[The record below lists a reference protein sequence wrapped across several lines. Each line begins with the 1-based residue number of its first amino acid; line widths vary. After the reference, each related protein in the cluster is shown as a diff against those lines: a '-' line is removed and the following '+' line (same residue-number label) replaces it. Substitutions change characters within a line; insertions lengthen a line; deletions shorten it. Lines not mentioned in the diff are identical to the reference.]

1 MKKVYF
7 ATPVNGRTEP
17 TLAEKK
23 AAALARC
30 VEVSNHL
37 KRLHP
42 DWVIYYSFMVCP
54 INYNLSRDHD
64 LTEAEAMGRCITLLL
79 SCDMV
84 VFDDHWEDSHGC
96 CLEWDAADEY
106 GIQREMLRNIFSEK
120 KIVKL

>member
-7 ATPVNGRTEP
+7 ATPVNGRQEA

-30 VEVSNHL
+30 VEVRNHL

-42 DWVIYYSFMVCP
+42 DWVICYSFMVCP
-54 INYNLSRDHD
+54 RDEQI
-64 LTEAEAMGRCITLLL
+64 TEAEAMGRCVTLLM
-79 SCDMV
+79 SCDMLIL
-84 VFDDHWEDSHGC
+84 DDGWMHSKGC
-96 CLEWDAADEY
+96 ELEMRTAEIYEIETLKLKEILA
-106 GIQREMLRNIFSEK
+106 EK

>member
-23 AAALARC
+23 EAALTRC
-30 VEVSNHL
+30 VEVRNHL

-42 DWVIYYSFMVCP
+42 DWVICYSFMVCP
-54 INYNLSRDHD
+54 ISEK

-106 GIQREMLRNIFSEK
+106 GIQRDMLRNIFSEK

>member
-23 AAALARC
+23 DAALARC
-30 VEVSNHL
+30 VDVRTHL

-42 DWVIYYSFMVCP
+42 DWVICYSFMVCP
-54 INYNLSRDHD
+54 RDER
-64 LTEAEAMGRCITLLL
+64 LTEAEAMGRCITLLME
-79 SCDMV
+79 CDMLIL
-84 VFDDHWEDSHGC
+84 DDGWVKSRGC
-96 CLEWDAADEY
+96 NVECSVANNYDILTV
-106 GIQREMLRNIFSEK
+106 MLKECYEQK

>member
-30 VEVSNHL
+30 VEVRNHL

-42 DWVIYYSFMVCP
+42 DWVITYSFMVCP
-54 INYNLSRDHD
+54 INQV
-64 LTEAEAMGRCITLLL
+64 LTEAEAMGRCVTLLM
-79 SCDMV
+79 SCDMLILDGGWMQSKGCELEMRTAEIYEIESLRLKE
-84 VFDDHWEDSHGC
+84 VFT
-96 CLEWDAADEY
+96 
-106 GIQREMLRNIFSEK
+106 EK